1 MKKPIAPVLLAGFVL
16 SLVAATGF
24 AAPVVDPVVQQQPPP
39 QPAAKVAIPKEV
51 KDLLLAGLATR
62 QAVKT
67 DIPFTI
73 PTHVFM
79 PAQQNAYIYL
89 YIKAKNGD
97 LGFAVPPAPQI
108 VDPSVAVPAAAKMQ
122 ARFYVFI
129 QFHNI
134 ENGTPTKL
142 VKEIFVPARLEAE
155 ATGFDP
161 NVEEYYSL
169 GYPLAPGNYLASV
182 ALASLDLKKVG
193 IQYHE
198 FTLPDPKSFTKE
210 LDTTP
215 ILFLK
220 NYEQV
225 QAAET
230 TTELHKDLFAWS
242 IARIT
247 PNMDR
252 VFKVGEPAE
261 AFFFIYG
268 AQPGGDQRYSIQVEF
283 EVTQNDKPA
292 IKFAAQTYAS
302 PLIDQPLP
310 FKQTLEIKTG
320 DVVKTQQQDLP
331 AGEYVFLAKILDKIS
346 GLKTEKKINFTVK

>member
-1 MKKPIAPVLLAGFVL
+1 MKKTIAPVLLAGFVL

-24 AAPVVDPVVQQQPPP
+24 AAPIVDPVVQQKPPAQPS
-39 QPAAKVAIPKEV
+39 AKVAIPKEV
-51 KDLLLAGLATR
+51 KDLMLAGLAAR
-62 QAVKT
+62 QSAKA

-79 PAQQNAYIYL
+79 PAQQNAYIYFYL
-89 YIKAKNGD
+89 KAKNGD
-97 LGFAVPPAPQI
+97 LGFAVPPAPQV
-108 VDPSVAVPAAAKMQ
+108 VDPSVTVPAASKMR
-122 ARFYVFI
+122 ARFYVFV
-129 QFHNI
+129 QYHKM
-134 ENGTPTKL
+134 ENGAPKL
-142 VKEIFVPARLEAE
+142 FKEIYIPAQMEVEA
-155 ATGFDP
+155 AGFDP

-169 GYPLAPGNYLASV
+169 GYPLPAGDYLAAV
-182 ALASLDLKKVG
+182 ALASPDLKKVG

-198 FTLPDPKSFTKE
+198 FSLPDPASFTKE
-210 LDTTP
+210 LDITP
-215 ILFLK
+215 MLFLK

-230 TTELHKDLFAWS
+230 TTELHKDLFSWS

-247 PNMDR
+247 PNLDR

-268 AQPGGDQRYSIQVEF
+268 AQPGSDQRYNIQIEF
-283 EVTQNDKPA
+283 EVIQNDKPS
-292 IKFAAQTYAS
+292 IKFASQTYTT

-310 FKQTLEIKTG
+310 LKQTLQITTG
-320 DVVKTQQQDLP
+320 EEVKTEQRDLP
-331 AGEYVFLAKILDKIS
+331 AGEYVFVAKILDTVS

>member
-1 MKKPIAPVLLAGFVL
+1 MKKTIAPVLLAGFVFG
-16 SLVAATGF
+16 LVTATGF
-24 AAPVVDPVVQQQPPP
+24 AAPVVDPVVRQQPPA
-39 QPAAKVAIPKEV
+39 QPSAKVAIPKEV
-51 KDLLLAGLATR
+51 KELMLAGLATR
-62 QAVKT
+62 QPAKA

-89 YIKAKNGD
+89 YLKVKNGD

-108 VDPSVAVPAAAKMQ
+108 VDPSVTVPAASKMR
-122 ARFYVFI
+122 ARFYVFV
-129 QFHNI
+129 QYHKM
-134 ENGTPTKL
+134 ENGAPKL
-142 VKEIFVPARLEAE
+142 VREIYVPTQLEAE
-155 ATGFDP
+155 AAGFDP
-161 NVEEYYSL
+161 NVEEYYSF
-169 GYPLAPGNYLASV
+169 GYPLSAGDYLAAV
-182 ALASLDLKKVG
+182 AIASPDLKKVG

-198 FTLPDPKSFTKE
+198 FSLPDPKSFTKE

-247 PNMDR
+247 PNLDK
-252 VFKVGEPAE
+252 VFKVGESAE
-261 AFFFIYG
+261 AFFFVYG
-268 AQPGGDQRYSIQVEF
+268 AQPGGDQRYNIQVEF
-283 EVTQNDKPA
+283 EVNQIDKPA
-292 IKFAAQTYAS
+292 IKFAAQTYTS

-310 FKQTLEIKTG
+310 LKQTLEIKTG
-320 DVVKTQQQDLP
+320 DEVKTEQRDLP
-331 AGEYVFLAKILDKIS
+331 AGEYVFVARILDSIS